1 MPGMSQTIL
10 GLLDSSLLGAS
21 VSLEALWPCCAP
33 WLSWGQLPSP
43 TAHRLQRPALH
54 FTEAPCRPEFLP
66 GSECGELGHPSQKQ
80 PSICLILRVKS
91 PVWLTF
97 ESSCENKESISWV
110 IRSGFAL
117 TMKGE
122 RTFSE
127 LCCYT
132 PGSPLPWTLTAN
144 SQFPTRQTQLWRDKI
159 PGQVVPQLEM
169 GWQWGQGSLLWQWAR
184 ERAWR
189 VLMFW
194 RQVQQRKVGGTTHVP
209 MPQPCRAATIR
220 SNLQIGKQAEGE
232 VEDNGLPMFTLSF
245 KPQTWHI
252 VGAQ

>member
-80 PSICLILRVKS
+80 SSICLILRVKS

-110 IRSGFAL
+110 IRSSFAL

-122 RTFSE
+122 HTFSE

-144 SQFPTRQTQLWRDKI
+144 SQFPTRQTQLWRDEKI
-159 PGQVVPQLEM
+159 PRQVVPQLEM
-169 GWQWGQGSLLWQWAR
+169 GWQWGQGSHCDSEH
-184 ERAWR
+184 ERRRGESSCSEGRFSNGRWVA
-189 VLMFW
+189 
-194 RQVQQRKVGGTTHVP
+194 
-209 MPQPCRAATIR
+209 QPTCPCLSHAELPPSAATC
-220 SNLQIGKQAEGE
+220 K
-232 VEDNGLPMFTLSF
+232 
-245 KPQTWHI
+245 
-252 VGAQ
+252 